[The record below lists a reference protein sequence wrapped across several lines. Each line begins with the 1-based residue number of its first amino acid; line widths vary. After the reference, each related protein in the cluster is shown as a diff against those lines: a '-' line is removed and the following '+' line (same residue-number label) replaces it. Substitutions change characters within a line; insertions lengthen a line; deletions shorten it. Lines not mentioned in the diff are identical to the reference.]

1 MNSTKEKIGKGTVI
15 MSVFSGIGCT
25 VLTLLYQY
33 FFELKPGKSDKLDD
47 GKVIE
52 IEIYE
57 ELVAEN
63 EELKNENDRL
73 GQEKTEYLDLLTE
86 AKKTIE
92 ELQMQEDSD
101 PAVHYSSL
109 SLMVNGE
116 DIPINKSNAMIT
128 CDGRDYISQE
138 IFEIIVPDDQT
149 ITIKDGVLYIGKVIT
164 ESSSLFDEVTVD
176 CAGLWK
182 TDSVNDSY
190 GNHYTN
196 ALCPQ
201 NYHTYIIVNLNRKFS
216 FLKFKLAVQEEGNS
230 DAIITVKADD
240 TIVYTSPELSIT
252 TEPFEI
258 EDIPLNHCSLL
269 TIQVD
274 SGPNNGMGMGFQ
286 CIIADPVVYN

>member
-1 MNSTKEKIGKGTVI
+1 
-15 MSVFSGIGCT
+15 
-25 VLTLLYQY
+25 
-33 FFELKPGKSDKLDD
+33 
-47 GKVIE
+47 
-52 IEIYE
+52 
-57 ELVAEN
+57 
-63 EELKNENDRL
+63 
-73 GQEKTEYLDLLTE
+73 LLTE